1 METSPLFGDITDV
14 ETLNAM
20 REAYGQASLPGNSI
34 DSLVNQNPDI
44 PETAAG
50 KGVQVTYQTVT
61 SDSSEVGT
69 LRINLQGAKKDLSKY
84 VCIEVRLKGEVATAG
99 PCSGASDG
107 CGEYGWTSMD
117 LFMMTGDS
125 WAWFDASVLEQADKD
140 LDADAFQTI
149 QVKWEDFR
157 SEPTGLNSAN
167 AIGLNL
173 YGTQVTGTITFDYIK
188 GIKADGSTEIIDDFD
203 KKPQLEGTA
212 SGKVVALNGTD
223 AVKTATVAAASKML
237 VNVQPGMVSASFTA
251 AKTAPAKATLMNSL
265 GQVIAQQNFTANK
278 GMNSVELSSNYRGPA
293 MLMIKQGSQRYMQKV
308 ILK

>member
-1 METSPLFGDITDV
+1 M
-14 ETLNAM
+14 
-20 REAYGQASLPGNSI
+20 
-34 DSLVNQNPDI
+34 
-44 PETAAG
+44 
-50 KGVQVTYQTVT
+50 
-61 SDSSEVGT
+61 GT
-69 LRINLQGAKKDLSKY
+69 LRINLQGSKKDLSKY
-84 VCIEVRLKGEVATAG
+84 VGIEVRLKGEVATAG

-140 LDADAFQTI
+140 LDASAFQTI

-157 SEPTGLNSAN
+157 KEPTDLNSAN

-212 SGKVVALNGTD
+212 SGKVVALGTT
-223 AVKTATVAAASKML
+223 AIKTATVAAASKMH

-278 GMNSVELSSNYRGPA
+278 GMNTVELSSNYRGPA
-293 MLMIKQGSQRYMQKV
+293 MLMVRQGSQRYMQKV